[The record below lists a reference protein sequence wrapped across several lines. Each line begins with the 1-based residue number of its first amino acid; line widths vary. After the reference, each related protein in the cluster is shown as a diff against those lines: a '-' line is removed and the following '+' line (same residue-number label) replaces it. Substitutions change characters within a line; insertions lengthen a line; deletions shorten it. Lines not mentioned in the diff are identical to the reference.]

1 MPIEDFIISVF
12 CEIEVLLKE
21 VTRGRRLRQ
30 RGFPPRLSDSEVL
43 TMEVVGE
50 YLGIDTDKG
59 IWAYFCHHWRGWFP
73 GLGSRANFAK
83 QAASLW
89 RMKQRIQT
97 RLAARLGA
105 FADPIHVVD
114 GFPVPVCLFQ
124 RANSCKRFQGE
135 ASYGYCASKDQTY
148 YGFHGHLL
156 ISFSGVICDLSLTG
170 ASVDEREALWELIG
184 TIYGLLIGDKGYI
197 DKRLKEELAAK
208 GIHLE
213 TPLRANMKDSRDPRF
228 VRLLTSTRRLI
239 ETVIGQLAE
248 RLHIEK
254 VWARDLW
261 HLTSRVARKILAHTF
276 GIFLNR
282 QLGREPLQFDGLIQV

>member
-1 MPIEDFIISVF
+1 
-12 CEIEVLLKE
+12 
-21 VTRGRRLRQ
+21 
-30 RGFPPRLSDSEVL
+30 
-43 TMEVVGE
+43 MEVVGE
-50 YLGIDTDKG
+50 YLGLDTDKG

-73 GLGSRANFAK
+73 GLGSRGNFAK

-89 RMKQRIQT
+89 RVKQCIQT

-105 FADPIHVVD
+105 FSDTIHVVD
-114 GFPVPVCLFQ
+114 GFPVPVCLFP
-124 RANSCKRFQGE
+124 RAHDCKRFQGE
-135 ASYGYCASKDQTY
+135 ASYGYCASKDQMY